1 VTGGVLANLVRAE
14 RQQPQRVSLR
24 VVCRSPP
31 FPTFCQLLSATSR
44 ASLLLR
50 PSAHYTHAMAD
61 HDDLT
66 TDSAPPWD
74 EEPAERDENTADIFG
89 GAPAEPTPEASPPVV
104 ATPVAEPKAA
114 PVAEAPSASPLEESG
129 AAYTVLAR
137 KYRPRTFEDL
147 IGQEAMVRTLANAFS
162 TGRIAH
168 AFMLTGVRGVG
179 KTTTARLLARA
190 LNYETDTVHQPSVD
204 LTVDGRHCKAIV
216 EGRHMDVLEL
226 DAASRTK
233 VDEMRELL
241 DGVRYAPVEARY
253 KVYII
258 DEVHMLSTAAFNALL
273 KTLEEPPPHA
283 KFIFATTEIRK
294 VPVTI
299 LSRTQRFD
307 LRRVEPDVL
316 VKHFA
321 RIAAKEGAKVEEDG
335 LALIARAA
343 EGSVRDG
350 LSLLD
355 QAIVQGER
363 GSTVT
368 AAVVRDML
376 GLADRGQTIALFE
389 NVMSGKPGESLKGF
403 RALWGF
409 GADPAVVM
417 LDLLDHCH
425 SASVAKALGPDAL
438 QMPKEQAARLTAI
451 GAQTSAGSLSRLWQM
466 LLKAHEEVRRAP
478 DAMAA
483 AEMALI
489 RLCYAAD
496 LPGPEEALK
505 ALRDGATPGV
515 GGRWSRRRRRIDGRR
530 RFRRRR
536 QRPGPGDGRARR
548 SSGAGVVVVRRRR
561 EADRREARHRASA
574 GRRAICP
581 PDQLPPGSDHLR
593 TGPRRAGQ
601 PGRPSGAGPE
611 GMDRPALA
619 GRGRGRRR
627 GREPARTPEA
637 RGPRGAGLDQGRPVR
652 RLGPDRL
659 PGRGDRRGP
668 QDDDARGA
676 ADRAGR
682 VGRVGE
688 RLYLRFPGEGR
699 DPDSSGAVGGFHLG
713 PGLRRGDGPG
723 SVRTP

>member
-1 VTGGVLANLVRAE
+1 
-14 RQQPQRVSLR
+14 
-24 VVCRSPP
+24 
-31 FPTFCQLLSATSR
+31 
-44 ASLLLR
+44 
-50 PSAHYTHAMAD
+50 MAD

-74 EEPAERDENTADIFG
+74 EDAPERDENTADIFG
-89 GAPAEPTPEASPPVV
+89 GPPAEATPPVV
-104 ATPVAEPKAA
+104 ATTVAEPKAA
-114 PVAEAPSASPLEESG
+114 PVVVEPPSDPD

-147 IGQEAMVRTLANAFS
+147 IGQEAMVRTLANAFA

-321 RIAAKEGAKVEEDG
+321 KIAAKEGAKVEEDG

-389 NVMSGKPGESLKGF
+389 NVMSGKPGDSLTGF

-425 SASVAKALGPDAL
+425 GASVAKALGPDAL
-438 QMPKEQAARLTAI
+438 TLPKEQAARLTAI
-451 GAQTSAGSLSRLWQM
+451 GAQTSAGTLSRLWQM

-483 AEMALI
+483 AEMAII

-505 ALRDGATPGV
+505 ALRDGQPV
-515 GGRWSRRRRRIDGRR
+515 GGGPGGGGGGSMGGGGGGGAVNAQARVMAAPAAQAAPTLASFEDVVKLIAEKRDIGLRLDVEQYVRPIS
-530 RFRRRR
+530 FRPGAITFE
-536 QRPGPGDGRARR
+536 PGPGA
-548 SSGAGVVVVRRRR
+548 
-561 EADRREARHRASA
+561 
-574 GRRAICP
+574 
-581 PDQLPPGSDHLR
+581 PGN
-593 TGPRRAGQ
+593 
-601 PGRPSGAGPE
+601 
-611 GMDRPALA
+611 LA
-619 GRGRGRRR
+619 GRLVRALKEWTGQPWLVAAEGGGGAESLLERQK
-627 GREPARTPEA
+627 REEKEQMAAIRSDPFVASVLDAFPGAEIVEVRTIMTPEA
-637 RGPRGAGLDQGRPVR
+637 PPIE
-652 RLGPDRL
+652 PDEL
-659 PGRGDRRGP
+659 
-668 QDDDARGA
+668 
-676 ADRAGR
+676 
-682 VGRVGE
+682 E
-688 RLYLRFPGEGR
+688 EN
-699 DPDSSGAVGGFHLG
+699 
-713 PGLRRGDGPG
+713 
-723 SVRTP
+723 